1 MNINRD
7 YLVTDNRKHGGKR
20 KKPIRV
26 LIPHHNAG
34 VVSGQ
39 NLANYL
45 KTTTRA
51 VSATYVI
58 GQKGEVFQSLDESLQ
73 PYTTSNRAIDTEA
86 ITFEIA
92 NSKGAP
98 NWEISNASFDALVE
112 LSIDICKRYGI
123 KEVKYTGDKRGNIHL
138 HKWYAATNCPG
149 PYVESLMPEYAR
161 RVNEGLKLKPTNGDD
176 MYKIQI
182 GAYRDKAGADK
193 ALKEAVAK
201 GYKDAFIVEPG
212 SVTKPSEPTK
222 PTIREGVMV
231 SIRKGAKSYEGK
243 SIASWVFNK
252 RYRVDELKGDRAVL
266 DMQGLNTA
274 FNIKDLEV

>member
-1 MNINRD
+1 MVINRN
-7 YLVTDNRKHGGKR
+7 YLVTDKLKHGGKR

-39 NLANYL
+39 NLANYI

-51 VSATYVI
+51 LSATYII
-58 GQKGEVFQSLDESLQ
+58 GQKGEVFQGLDESLE

-98 NWEISNASFDALVE
+98 NWEISDDSFDALVE
-112 LSIDICKRYGI
+112 LSIDICKRHGI
-123 KEVKYTGDKRGNIHL
+123 KEVKYTGDKSGNIHL
-138 HKWYAATNCPG
+138 HKWYASTNCPG

-161 RVNEGLKLKPTNGDD
+161 RVNEGLKPPEGDKL
-176 MYKIQI
+176 YKIQI
-182 GAYRDKAGADK
+182 GAYSVKANAEK
-193 ALKEAVAK
+193 ALKEAIAK
-201 GYKDAFIVEPG
+201 GYKDAYIVETG
-212 SVTKPSEPTK
+212 SVTKPSEPIK
-222 PTIREGVMV
+222 PTIREGVIV

-243 SIASWVFNK
+243 SIASWVFNQK
-252 RYRVDELKGDRAVL
+252 YRVDELKGDRALL
-266 DMQGLNTA
+266 DKQGICTA
-274 FNIKDLEV
+274 FNIKDLVL